1 MDDLFSS
8 QISVCFTVEINLPLT
23 VYCIWKHFFPPWTPL
38 DSCSNLFFFLDSKE
52 MILKYVGFIFRN
64 SLLGLKVSYVYQVH
78 VPKGPEMQLHI
89 GNRVHHTLQAK
100 VNGYL

>member
-1 MDDLFSS
+1 
-8 QISVCFTVEINLPLT
+8 
-23 VYCIWKHFFPPWTPL
+23 
-38 DSCSNLFFFLDSKE
+38 